1 VYIGSSTGAFD
12 DVADLGARSSCAG
25 SLSSAGNAGV
35 GVGLTGV
42 VCSMV
47 VAESVAKMC
56 CKLVLESGPS
66 ERRDRD
72 AGVVSGSMSSSVA
85 FTNGEGGEVS
95 NE

>member
-1 VYIGSSTGAFD
+1 MYIGSSTGAFD

-25 SLSSAGNAGV
+25 SLSSAGNAGG
-35 GVGLTGV
+35 GVGLTGG

-47 VAESVAKMC
+47 VAGSVAKMC

-66 ERRDRD
+66 ERRDR
-72 AGVVSGSMSSSVA
+72 GVVSGSMSSSVA